1 MPPTSGGYVAIAADP
16 PRFPCFCSSE
26 AIMHNCQLANV
37 QTSSHSRSQAHLWME
52 KICGRHE
59 LDSRTETLDF
69 HYHACRLPGLALMFG
84 DISYGTGVSIGVDG
98 RNGLQAYSISL
109 PIEGEQSLI
118 TPGCRTRSDHLHGLI
133 LSPDAFQQLDMEAAC
148 HKQQLVIPASSMRLV
163 AESLI
168 NAPLKQPLLFD
179 PAMDMTNPALQAWWQ
194 MVQQLMGNHAS
205 MQALYSHHLLSRDL
219 ETSLIKGL
227 LLAQPNHLS
236 SQLTGGHT
244 EHSPLPAYLQRACRL
259 IQQHLDEDIGIEAMV
274 AAAGVSR
281 FTLFAAF
288 REHLHSTPMNW
299 QRSQRLDRAR
309 ERLLAAASQHSVSAV
324 ALDCG
329 FSHLGRF
336 ASQYRERFGERPS
349 DTLARAQL
357 HKPG

>member
-1 MPPTSGGYVAIAADP
+1 
-16 PRFPCFCSSE
+16 
-26 AIMHNCQLANV
+26 MHNSQLTDI

-52 KICGRHE
+52 KICGPHA
-59 LDSRTETLDF
+59 LDTRIGTESLDF
-69 HYHACRLPGLALMFG
+69 HYHARRLPGLALMFG

-109 PIEGEQSLI
+109 PIEGEQLLK
-118 TPGCRTRSDHLHGLI
+118 TPGCQTRSDRRHGLI
-133 LSPDAFQQLDMEAAC
+133 LSPNAFQQLDMESSC
-148 HKQQLVIPASSMRLV
+148 IKQQLVIPASAMRTV

-168 NAPLKQPLLFD
+168 NEPLEQPLLFE
-179 PAMDMTNPALQAWWQ
+179 PSLNMTNPALEAWWQ
-194 MVQQLMGNHAS
+194 MVQQLMGDHTS

-227 LLAQPNHLS
+227 LLSQPNSLS
-236 SQLTGGHT
+236 SRLSASHT
-244 EHSPLPAYLQRACRL
+244 ERSSLPGYLQRACRL
-259 IQQHLDEDIGIEAMV
+259 IQQHLDEDISIDAMV
-274 AAAGVSR
+274 AAARVSR

-299 QRSQRLDRAR
+299 QRSQRLDRVR
-309 ERLLAAASQHSVSAV
+309 ERLLAGTGQHSVSAV

-329 FSHLGRF
+329 FTHLGRF

-349 DTLARAQL
+349 DTLARARSMR
-357 HKPG
+357 PG